1 VLVDVACIAGNS
13 DANRSARNLAIL
25 FLHGLSAQPT
35 CHFAPCRRRRR
46 TFASIA
52 THRRTYTARHD
63 LAALIILGPSRPRRR
78 PVSSSSLP
86 PLPHSSSRASLSL
99 LSCSA
104 LTIGVVKAREGAA
117 TASWHARESRGVIRL
132 PSPLLPPSLW
142 ICSGAARRIRDA
154 ASRLRQSGRRDDL
167 CHRPCHGPTSAPVAH
182 LGMAYRS

>member
-1 VLVDVACIAGNS
+1 MACRPS
-13 DANRSARNLAIL
+13 PHAIL
-25 FLHGLSAQPT
+25 LPAAAAAAPSRVSQRTDARTPLLSLT
-35 CHFAPCRRRRR
+35 
-46 TFASIA
+46 S
-52 THRRTYTARHD
+52 HD